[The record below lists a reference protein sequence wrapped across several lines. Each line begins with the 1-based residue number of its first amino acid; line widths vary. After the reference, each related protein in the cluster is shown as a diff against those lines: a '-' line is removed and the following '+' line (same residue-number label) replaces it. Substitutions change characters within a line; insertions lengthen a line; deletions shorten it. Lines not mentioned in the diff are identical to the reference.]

1 MEITV
6 TTQPITAAAATA
18 GSVSV
23 TVGASAVTATASG
36 GVGPAG
42 AAASLLS
49 ELQDVQ
55 IQSPTA
61 GDVLRYSSDRWRNY
75 KESELLDGGNFG

>member
-23 TVGASAVTATASG
+23 TVGASAVTATATG

-42 AAASLLS
+42 AAAGTLAD
-49 ELQDVQ
+49 LQDVQ
-55 IQSPTA
+55 IDNPAA
-61 GDVLRYSSDRWRNY
+61 GDVLRYSSSRWRNY